1 MSVTRY
7 GGKPVFRLFASE
19 ACPAQPPAV
28 RSGTDA
34 QIVLIAPIYQIMAA
48 LLTRPG
54 VVADL
59 ISRNASRSR
68 HCASHLE
75 QIGGLVR
82 IGGREFALATP
93 RVETGDRRRALWG
106 KRGSVV
112 GDRW

>member
-34 QIVLIAPIYQIMAA
+34 QIVLTAPIYQIMEE

-54 VVADL
+54 VVAEL
-59 ISRNASRSR
+59 IRRNARRSR
-68 HCASHLE
+68 HCTSHLA
-75 QIGGLVR
+75 QIGGMDR
-82 IGGREFALATP
+82 IGGSELAVATQNGANGDHHN
-93 RVETGDRRRALWG
+93 RVWG
-106 KRGSVV
+106 KREAM
-112 GDRW
+112 

>member
-34 QIVLIAPIYQIMAA
+34 QIVLLAPIYQIMAA

-75 QIGGLVR
+75 QLGGLVR
-82 IGGREFALATP
+82 IGQI
-93 RVETGDRRRALWG
+93 
-106 KRGSVV
+106 GSAQVWNPV
-112 GDRW
+112 TNDPLVIRHLPDK

>member
-75 QIGGLVR
+75 QIGGMVR
-82 IGGREFALATP
+82 IGGREFALAHQ
-93 RVETGDRRRALWG
+93 RVEPGARLNREDRKSTRLN
-106 KRGSVV
+106 SSP
-112 GDRW
+112 

>member
-48 LLTRPG
+48 HLTRPG

-59 ISRNASRSR
+59 ISRNGRGRRHYASQI
-68 HCASHLE
+68 E
-75 QIGGLVR
+75 QNGGLVR
-82 IGGREFALATP
+82 IRGREFALAQQ
-93 RVETGDRRRALWG
+93 RVEPGAQH
-106 KRGSVV
+106 KREK
-112 GDRW
+112 RKQ

>member
-59 ISRNASRSR
+59 ISRNASRRR

-75 QIGGLVR
+75 QIGGMVR
-82 IGGREFALATP
+82 IEIGREAWRERGCAY
-93 RVETGDRRRALWG
+93 VENAGGAGILKKK
-106 KRGSVV
+106 KR
-112 GDRW
+112 

>member
-34 QIVLIAPIYQIMAA
+34 QIVLIAPIYQIVAA

-68 HCASHLE
+68 QCASHLE

-82 IGGREFALATP
+82 TGGGAFALSHP
-93 RVETGDRRRALWG
+93 
-106 KRGSVV
+106 SVPP
-112 GDRW
+112 GARLHTQFT